1 MVELDALEAQATLA
15 INAVPEAYEK
25 ASQMLQAFADAFRS
39 LQETKEAA
47 RTLMIRANP
56 GAVRHTGAQELE
68 GAVMAIREQILK
80 DFRESLSTA
89 GVMDRTDEQIAYN
102 VNWSVDSARRT
113 VAQGI
118 QEARD
123 RLNSVMAAA

>member
-1 MVELDALEAQATLA
+1 
-15 INAVPEAYEK
+15 
-25 ASQMLQAFADAFRS
+25 
-39 LQETKEAA
+39 
-47 RTLMIRANP
+47 
-56 GAVRHTGAQELE
+56 
-68 GAVMAIREQILK
+68 MAIREQILK